1 MSRVFWALSKHT
13 FIGRGRG
20 ESGGRDEDKEYQNR
34 DLIKKKKSKLW
45 SQAVHA
51 VHRKPNHSKPEV
63 MHVLSWIQDLGFF
76 FFFKS
81 QIKTKNSYLSRR
93 LLTYR
98 LMYNIDKLNRDQ
110 QFCYLTTAVK
120 NVNSEIYD
128 STWKLELSYLV
139 ATSFVIRFLFFSRQF
154 TPLEVFFIFLAK
166 TSSALLM
173 CPWQKFLPQLSS
185 TLRNLLK
192 PLLSF
197 SKM

>member
-1 MSRVFWALSKHT
+1 MLST
-13 FIGRGRG
+13 
-20 ESGGRDEDKEYQNR
+20 ESQT
-34 DLIKKKKSKLW
+34 IP
-45 SQAVHA
+45 SQ
-51 VHRKPNHSKPEV
+51 RSCTYFPEFKIWV
-63 MHVLSWIQDLGFF
+63 FF